1 MVDSL
6 VLVLREWYIAQV
18 SIVVLIQA
26 KYNLFVA
33 PVDTYLSIEYLD

>member
-6 VLVLREWYIAQV
+6 VLVLGEWYIARV
-18 SIVVLIQA
+18 GTVVFIQA
-26 KYNLFVA
+26 KYNPFVA